1 MKKKHVKTM
10 CGLLTAAVCLAGCGN
25 KALDGTQT
33 VLTVNGTELSLGTAM
48 FGLRYQQS
56 ELQSYYTMMYS
67 MSGMSMGALW
77 DEPVNGSSAASEAS
91 EASETSVASEASEAS
106 AASEASEA
114 SESSASDEA
123 SSSSET
129 KKNQTYGDQFKDTC
143 MDSLADMLLLQEHM
157 EEFSV
162 VFGEEDQAAADK
174 AAEAFVAAN
183 DEELLKQNGITA
195 ANVAEYLK
203 LYTIQQRMHDPM
215 VADVDKEVS
224 DEEAAQSK
232 ITYVRLATSETDEDS
247 VKEEKKAHAEEIL
260 SAIQGQADVASADM
274 EALAKSVDEN
284 AYTTDYSYG
293 ADEGNLAEA
302 VRTAADTLGDGELYG
317 SVIEADGV
325 YYIVRMDAKL
335 DRESTDQE
343 KENIISEREDTLYQ
357 EKLDGWK
364 DAAEVTVNEKIWK
377 KVKVTDSYIYTVKQ
391 AESEA
396 SEASEAGSAASEA
409 SEASEAGS
417 TAGRASEASGT
428 GEASEA
434 GGSAADTGSGA
445 SEAGAQSAAE

>member
-33 VLTVNGTELSLGTAM
+33 VLTVNGTQVSLGTAM
-48 FGLRYQQS
+48 FNLRYQQS
-56 ELQSYYTMMYS
+56 EMQSYSTMMYS
-67 MSGMSMGALW
+67 MYGMEMGALW
-77 DEPVNGSSAASEAS
+77 DEPVGSSSEASEAS
-91 EASETSVASEASEAS
+91 EASETS
-106 AASEASEA
+106 AASETSETSEA
-114 SESSASDEA
+114 GEASGASKTSEAGEA
-123 SSSSET
+123 SSSSEA
-129 KKNQTYGDQFKDTC
+129 KKNQTYGEQFKDTC
-143 MDSLADMLLLQEHM
+143 MDGLADMLLLQEHM

-162 VFGEEDQAAADK
+162 VFSEEDQAAADQ
-174 AAEAFVAAN
+174 AAEAFVKAN
-183 DEELLKQNGITA
+183 DEELLQQNGITA

-232 ITYVRLATSETDEDS
+232 ITYVRLATSETDEDA

-274 EALAKSVDEN
+274 EALATPIDEN
-284 AYTTDYSYG
+284 AYTTDYTYG
-293 ADEGNLAEA
+293 ADDGSLAEA
-302 VRTAADTLGDGELYG
+302 VRTAADTLNDGELYG
-317 SVIEADGV
+317 SVVEADGV

-343 KENIISEREDTLYQ
+343 KENIISEREDELYQ
-357 EKLDGWK
+357 EKLDGWN
-364 DAAEVTVNEKIWK
+364 DAADVTVNEKLWN

-396 SEASEAGSAASEA
+396 DEVSEASEAGAAASEASEAGSAAGEVSET
-409 SEASEAGS
+409 SETGS
-417 TAGRASEASGT
+417 VAD
-428 GEASEA
+428 
-434 GGSAADTGSGA
+434 GSDADTGSA
-445 SEAGAQSAAE
+445 APDAAGGSTAE